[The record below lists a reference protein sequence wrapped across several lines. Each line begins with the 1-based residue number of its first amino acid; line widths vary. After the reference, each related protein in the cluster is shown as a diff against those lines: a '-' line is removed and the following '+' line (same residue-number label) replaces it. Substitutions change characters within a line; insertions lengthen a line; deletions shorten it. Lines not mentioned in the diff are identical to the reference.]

1 MQFNVSYAPPAFIR
15 LLRRERIAPL
25 LQKQPHA
32 GGCGAFR
39 WNEVPL
45 AGDGEVHRDG
55 LADPNGGRGL
65 IDVMH
70 AILVWEIEIPVALGP
85 EHLRRHIGAVSYLPI
100 AQGGCGDGRRPF
112 IVAGSQQQCQDT
124 DRNSHHCVTI
134 SQSLDAR
141 DIQGSW
147 TQR

>member
-39 WNEVPL
+39 WNEVSL

-55 LADPNGGRGL
+55 LADRNRGRGL
-65 IDVMH
+65 VNVMQ

-85 EHLRRHIGAVSYLPI
+85 GHPCRHIGAVSYLPM
-100 AQGGCGDGRRPF
+100 AH
-112 IVAGSQQQCQDT
+112 AG
-124 DRNSHHCVTI
+124 
-134 SQSLDAR
+134 
-141 DIQGSW
+141 
-147 TQR
+147 